1 MSRRTK
7 RTDVP
12 GQAELL
18 DITARLR
25 TGPCVPA
32 LREAVKAWKAGGYKG
47 VTDTTRILLNHWF
60 QTDHRLRT
68 GLPFK
73 YHASQQEAI
82 ETLIFVWE
90 YEKIRTRKGLL
101 ERYAQDLRDLRLP
114 PFDDFARYCIKMAT
128 GSGKTKVMALAV
140 AWQFLNAMREPD
152 DIAKDYAKTFLVLAP
167 NVIVFDRLKMDFA
180 GGRIF
185 QSDPVI
191 PKELGI
197 FWEFDC
203 VMRGEAEKA
212 HAEGTLFL
220 TNIQQFYER
229 PDRSN
234 EDEPDAMTAVL
245 GSKPPAKKLELTD
258 FGDRIGLRA
267 GRLLVVNDEAHHTH
281 DEESEWN
288 KVIRRLHGETP
299 ITAQLDF
306 SATPRF
312 QKGAIF
318 PWTISDYP
326 LKQTI
331 LDNIVKRPMKGIAKI
346 TEAKSEHASVK
357 YRGYLA
363 AGVGRWREYREQ
375 LEPLKKKP
383 ILFVMLNSTE
393 EADDVANWLQT
404 TYPSEFGEKKT
415 QVIHTDKGGEVS
427 KGDLDTAREAVR
439 EVDSEDSPIH
449 AIVSVLMLR
458 EGWDVQNVTV
468 VVGLRPYTAK
478 ANILPEQTIGR
489 GLRLMFRD
497 LPTGYTERVDI
508 IGNKAFLDFV
518 DDLEKL
524 EELKLDTFELGK
536 DKLRIVTI
544 MPLEDRKEFD
554 IGLPVLTPSLVRK
567 KSLAEE
573 IAGLEV
579 MGFQS
584 IVLPMSEDDPRSKT
598 FTYEGYDIIT
608 LKKEFEREYTI
619 PEPQTAQEVI
629 GYYSRRIAEAVKL
642 PAQFAALSPKVREF
656 FEQKAFGHPVDLND
670 HAIVKAMSTPVA
682 HYVCVDVFKK
692 ALQALTI
699 EEQTPQLLEPARMLS
714 ACQPFPWS
722 RPVWEGQK
730 CIFNLVACDNDF
742 EREFAKFLDNATDV
756 RAFSKL
762 PRAFGFTIEYT
773 DTAMNLRNYEPDF
786 VAVDKSGTY
795 WLLESKGQEN
805 VDVLRKDVAA
815 VRWCENAI
823 KLTEQKWKY
832 VKVPQKEFQVL
843 QPNRLSDLAALAPSL
858 FDETSD
864 L

>member
-1 MSRRTK
+1 MPRK
-7 RTDVP
+7 RKQTTSP
-12 GQAELL
+12 SQTELL
-18 DITARLR
+18 DITAKLR

-47 VTDTTRILLNHWF
+47 ITDTTRILLNFWF
-60 QTDHRLRT
+60 ETDHRTRT

-73 YHASQQEAI
+73 YHESQREAI

-101 ERYAQDLRDLRLP
+101 ERFSQVRSDLRLP
-114 PFDDFARYCIKMAT
+114 QFDDFARYCVKMAT
-128 GSGKTKVMALAV
+128 GSGKTKVMALAI
-140 AWQFLNAMREPD
+140 AWQFLNAMRE
-152 DIAKDYAKTFLVLAP
+152 AEAVASDYAKTFLLLAP
-167 NVIVFDRLKMDFA
+167 NVIVLERLKMDFQ
-180 GGRIF
+180 GSRIF
-185 QSDPVI
+185 QTDPVI

-203 VMRGEAEKA
+203 VMRGEGEKA

-220 TNIQQFYER
+220 TNIQQLYER
-229 PDRSN
+229 PDRST

-245 GSKPPAKKLELTD
+245 GSKPPTKKLEMSN
-258 FGDRIGLRA
+258 FGERIALRA
-267 GRLLVVNDEAHHTH
+267 GKLLVVNDEAHHTH
-281 DEESEWN
+281 DEDSEWN
-288 KVIRRLHGETP
+288 KVIRRIHGETP
-299 ITAQLDF
+299 LAAQLDF
-306 SATPRF
+306 SATPKF

-326 LKQTI
+326 LKQAI

-346 TEAKSEHASVK
+346 EEAKSDHASVR

-363 AGVGRWREYREQ
+363 AGVERWREYRRE

-383 ILFVMLNSTE
+383 VLFVMMNSTE
-393 EADDVANWLQT
+393 DADDVADWLRT
-404 TYPSEFGEKKT
+404 KYPSEFGGERT
-415 QVIHTDKGGEVS
+415 QVIHTKNNGEI
-427 KGDLDTAREAVR
+427 KETDLDKARKAVR
-439 EVDSEDSPIH
+439 EVDQEKSPIN

-497 LPTGYTERVDI
+497 LPTSYTERVDI

-524 EELKLDTFELGK
+524 EELKLETFELGK
-536 DKLRIVTI
+536 EKLHIITI
-544 MPLEDRKEFD
+544 LPLEGRKEFD

-579 MGFQS
+579 LGFQS
-584 IVLPMSEDDPRSKT
+584 IVLPKSEDDPRSKT

-619 PEPQTAQEVI
+619 PEPQTSQEVI
-629 GYYSRRIAEAVKL
+629 GYYARRIAEAVKL
-642 PAQFAALSPKVREF
+642 PAQFAALAPKVRES

-670 HAIVKAMSTPVA
+670 PAIVKAMSTPVA

-699 EEQTPQLLEPARMLS
+699 EEQKPQLLEPARMLS

-722 RPVWEGQK
+722 RPVWEGEK
-730 CIFNLVACDNDF
+730 SIFNLVPCDNDF
-742 EREFAKFLDNATDV
+742 EREFAKFLDNAKDV
-756 RAFSKL
+756 KAFAKL

-773 DTAMNLRNYEPDF
+773 DTSMNLRNYEPDF
-786 VAVDKSGTY
+786 VAVDKSGTH

-815 VRWCENAI
+815 IRWCETAST
-823 KLTEQKWKY
+823 LTKTSWKY
-832 VKVPQKEFQVL
+832 IKVPQKEFQAL
-843 QPNRLSDLAALAPSL
+843 QPVRLSDLVALQVSALS
-858 FDETSD
+858 
-864 L
+864 